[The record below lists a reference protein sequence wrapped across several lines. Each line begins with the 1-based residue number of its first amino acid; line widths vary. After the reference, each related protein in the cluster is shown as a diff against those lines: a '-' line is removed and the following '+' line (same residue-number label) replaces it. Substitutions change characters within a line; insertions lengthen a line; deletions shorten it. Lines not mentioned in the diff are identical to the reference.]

1 MPTDPISG
9 LTGIMQ
15 ALRQRMAD
23 RSKKSGSSA
32 AKSPAE
38 KSRPRPS
45 GKASIDEL
53 KSQIAAR
60 LGAMSPD
67 ERSSSQAARIFVESA
82 LAWEFGDE
90 ILTDPDFAKLVSDV
104 EQAIASSPKSRQEFA
119 NLLKIL

>member
-1 MPTDPISG
+1 
-9 LTGIMQ
+9 MQ

-23 RSKKSGSSA
+23 RSKKSGSST

-38 KSRPRPS
+38 KSKPRPS

-90 ILTDPDFAKLVSDV
+90 ILTDPSFAKLVSDV
-104 EQAIASSPKSRQEFA
+104 EQAIASSPEAGKEFA
-119 NLLKIL
+119 DLLETL